1 MSSPSSSTRSAKTRL
16 ADTDAVFR
24 ALAHPSRRQIL
35 LVLRFRGGEM
45 NAGEI
50 ASRFS
55 CRWPTTSRHLREL
68 QKAGLL
74 TVERRGRER
83 FYRLN
88 ARRLRSVTGDWL
100 RWFDISSST
109 TERGRPGTR
118 SGR

>member
-1 MSSPSSSTRSAKTRL
+1 MSSASSSTRSAKTRL

-50 ASRFS
+50 ANRFS
-55 CRWPTTSRHLREL
+55 CRWPTTTRHLREL
-68 QKAGLL
+68 QKAGLVS
-74 TVERRGRER
+74 VETRGRER

-100 RWFDISSST
+100 AWFDRRSPASL
-109 TERGRPGTR
+109 RGQVRTKSP
-118 SGR
+118 

>member
-1 MSSPSSSTRSAKTRL
+1 MSSASSSARSARTRL
-16 ADTDAVFR
+16 ADTDEVFR

-35 LVLRFRGGEM
+35 LVLQFRGGEM

-50 ASRFS
+50 ANRFS
-55 CRWPTTSRHLREL
+55 CRWPTTTRHLRAL

-100 RWFDISSST
+100 AWFDMSSSA
-109 TERGRPGTR
+109 TERRRPGTG
-118 SGR
+118 SHH